1 MAQLKSTSINGNLIV
16 NGDAYFNGS
25 CYYGNSTLTR
35 YGDDFSMGDMGI
47 AGCMCIYGRNG
58 DPGIFFYNHSGFIQN
73 DDGQHLKFGAGP
85 ETQYRMV
92 LGVVDNC
99 WALYPETNNYLGL
112 GGSNHVWGH
121 IFIRDNPYITSDERK
136 KNILGSIDE
145 KYFTFFDKT
154 EPIKY
159 TLKDEANDKIR
170 LGLGAQSVE
179 KALLS
184 SGISLNEYSGLNHYI
199 DENSD
204 SYFLDYNSYF
214 MIAAAQTKKNKEKI
228 IELEKRIEKLESK

>member
-16 NGDAYFNGS
+16 NGDINIVSGNNYIGFNTG
-25 CYYGNSTLTR
+25 
-35 YGDDFSMGDMGI
+35 
-47 AGCMCIYGRNG
+47 
-58 DPGIFFYNHSGFIQN
+58 GFIKCW
-73 DDGQHLKFGAGP
+73 DSQHLVCRCGI
-85 ETQYRMV
+85 ETSYQLN
-92 LGVVDNC
+92 LGVVDQC
-99 WALYPETNNYLGL
+99 WALYPDMCGHIGL
-112 GGSNHVWGH
+112 GSPNKYFGH
-121 IFIRDNPYITSDERK
+121 FYVRDNPVVISDERK

-228 IELEKRIEKLESK
+228 IELEKRIKKLESK